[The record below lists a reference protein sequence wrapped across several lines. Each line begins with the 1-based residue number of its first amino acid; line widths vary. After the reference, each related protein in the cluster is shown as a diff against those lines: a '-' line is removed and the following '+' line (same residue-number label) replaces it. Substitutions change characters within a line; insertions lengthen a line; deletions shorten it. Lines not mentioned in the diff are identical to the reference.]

1 MRIANAHQSLNFNS
15 SVSLKVG
22 GVPFSTG
29 QVLTTLRDVDFGFD
43 LEFTTQDAKFVEG
56 TGMIA
61 GSEMSPAIDITNMK
75 LSIDESKSDIKV
87 SGFFMSGLAD
97 KVLEIYKS
105 DIFDKIIET
114 SESYVETTIVDKINE
129 ELDDLDTHFD
139 LGDGLGFDYSL
150 TRIPQVTDDAMLTF
164 YMNGTFYDSKA

>member
-1 MRIANAHQSLNFNS
+1 
-15 SVSLKVG
+15 
-22 GVPFSTG
+22 
-29 QVLTTLRDVDFGFD
+29 
-43 LEFTTQDAKFVEG
+43 
-56 TGMIA
+56 MIA

-129 ELDDLDTHFD
+129 ELDDLDTHFN

-150 TRIPQVTDDAMLTF
+150 TRVPQVTDDAMLTF